1 MRLCKEEII
10 TCVICKKKFKVSD
23 ANLHANLHRK
33 QTNTINGI
41 KDSQKTGAA
50 SLTPEKTE
58 KKILAPTAQS
68 PYTEPRVQ
76 DEGSQS
82 PLLEGKRHY
91 LAKHH

>member
-58 KKILAPTAQS
+58 KKSLPQLPKAQ
-68 PYTEPRVQ
+68 T
-76 DEGSQS
+76 QS
-82 PLLEGKRHY
+82 RESRMREVRALF
-91 LAKHH
+91 